1 MTDTFPVTIFISY
14 GRQDAAG
21 FVDKL
26 VDDLKLADI
35 GLAGYCRRAIGAAL
49 GCKQIHSALKQA
61 NVVVA
66 VLTPHSVQHQARWR
80 IRPR

>member
-26 VDDLKLADI
+26 VDDLKRADI
-35 GLAGYCRRAIGAAL
+35 GA
-49 GCKQIHSALKQA
+49 
-61 NVVVA
+61 
-66 VLTPHSVQHQARWR
+66 
-80 IRPR
+80 